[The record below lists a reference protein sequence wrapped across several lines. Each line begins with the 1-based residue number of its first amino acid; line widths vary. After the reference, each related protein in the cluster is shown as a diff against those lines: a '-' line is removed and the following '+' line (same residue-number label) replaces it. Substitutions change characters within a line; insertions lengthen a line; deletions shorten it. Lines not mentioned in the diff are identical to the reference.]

1 MEFISIS
8 PLTGKVLRQ
17 YTEHSPAEVGGRLE
31 RALRVQPQWAAMGSA
46 ERATLLRRLAIRL
59 RERAREYAELFAEEM
74 GKLIPQGVAEVE
86 KCAWVCDYYADN
98 AVHFLAPEPVETE
111 FARSYV
117 AFQPLGCVLA
127 IMPWNFPFWQ
137 VFRFAAPALMA
148 GNVVVLK
155 HAPNVT
161 ATALALEGLFRE
173 LGFPDGV
180 FQVLLVPVER
190 IGALIEHPAIAAVTF
205 TGSTQAGRAVAAR
218 AGAALKKTVLELGGS
233 DPYVVLEDAEIE
245 PTVETC
251 VTARLI
257 NSGQSCIAAKRFIV
271 CEPLRPA
278 FEEAFVEAMR
288 RQVLGAPSDRAAT
301 LGPLAR
307 EDLRQKLHEQVQAS
321 LRLGARLLLGG
332 AVPEL
337 PGWFYPPTVLT
348 DVRPG
353 MPIFTEET
361 FGPVAAIV
369 PARDEREAIALANAS
384 TYGLGAAVFTR
395 DRDRGE
401 RIARDL
407 LQAGSCFVN
416 AYVRSDP
423 RLPFGGIKHSGWGR
437 ELSVFGIR
445 EFVNIKTVCVA

>member
-1 MEFISIS
+1 
-8 PLTGKVLRQ
+8 
-17 YTEHSPAEVGGRLE
+17 
-31 RALRVQPQWAAMGSA
+31 
-46 ERATLLRRLAIRL
+46 
-59 RERAREYAELFAEEM
+59 M
-74 GKLIPQGVAEVE
+74 GKLIPQGIAEVE

-98 AVHFLAPEPVETE
+98 AERFLAPEPVATE
-111 FARSYV
+111 FRRSYV
-117 AFQPLGCVLA
+117 AFQPLGCIFA

-137 VFRFAAPALMA
+137 IFRFAAPALMA

-161 ATALALEGLFRE
+161 TTALALEGLFRE
-173 LGFPDGV
+173 AGFPEAV

-190 IGALIEHPAIAAVTF
+190 ARSVIEHPAIAAVTF
-205 TGSTQAGRAVAAR
+205 TGSTQAGRTVAAL

-233 DPYVVLEDAEIE
+233 DPYIVLEDADLEQ
-245 PTVETC
+245 TVETC

-271 CEPLRPA
+271 CERIRSA
-278 FEEAFVEAMR
+278 FEEAFVTAMR
-288 RQVLGAPSDRAAT
+288 RQVMGAPSDRSAT

-307 EDLRQKLHEQVQAS
+307 RDLREKLHQQVQES
-321 LRLGARLLLGG
+321 LRRGARLLLGG
-332 AVPEL
+332 EIPPL
-337 PGWFYPPTVLT
+337 PGWFYPPTVVT
-348 DVRPG
+348 DVHPG
-353 MPIFTEET
+353 MPVFDEET

-369 PARDEREAIALANAS
+369 PVRDEREAIALANAS
-384 TYGLGAAVFTR
+384 PYGLGAAVFTR

-401 RIARDL
+401 YIAREL